1 MYFLLQMI
9 NKVAVFSKKKKK
21 KSKNNEIKE
30 NKNMW
35 SRERKQEAHMVT
47 KINFVSF
54 L

>member
-1 MYFLLQMI
+1 MI
-9 NKVAVFSKKKKK
+9 NKVAVFSKKKK